1 MKTRY
6 VVSGFSRTYAA
17 VLAAVALL
25 VALAV
30 TGDVYA
36 QFTPFGFARGQ
47 DVSPTFD
54 GWERNPDGTY
64 SMYFGYY
71 NRNTEEE
78 FDVQVGADNG
88 FDVGGPDRGQPTHF
102 YASRK
107 WWVFK
112 TVVPADWPKDRR
124 LTWTLTTHG
133 KTNSARGWLQPEWEV
148 DQKLIAKNSGRDPSL
163 MTNPSNTLD
172 ADATNLPPAIT
183 ITGVRAVK
191 VGETLSL
198 TATAAD
204 DGKPAPVPDPDGK
217 LQQGVRV
224 RWIVY
229 RGAGQVRFQPDIM
242 PNRIHGKPAA
252 LSTNVTFTR
261 AGTYRLRAI
270 ASDGMAFS
278 TNDVDV
284 TVQ

>member
-1 MKTRY
+1 MQK
-6 VVSGFSRTYAA
+6 YAA
-17 VLAAVALL
+17 ALVAAALL
-25 VALAV
+25 LAPAV
-30 TGDVYA
+30 SSDVYG
-36 QFTPFGFARGQ
+36 QFASFSAARGQ

-54 GWERNPDGTY
+54 GWERNSDGTY

-78 FDVQVGADNG
+78 FDIPVGPDNG
-88 FDVGGPDRGQPTHF
+88 FDVGGPDRGQPTHL
-102 YASRK
+102 YPSRK

-112 TVVPADWPKDRR
+112 TIVPADWPKDRR
-124 LTWTLTTHG
+124 LIWTLKTHG
-133 KTNSARGWLQPEWEV
+133 VTNQARGWLQPEWEV
-148 DQKLIAKNSGRDPSL
+148 DQKLIAKNAGRDPSL

-172 ADATNLPPAIT
+172 MDATNMPPAIT
-183 ITGVRAVK
+183 INGARPVT
-191 VGETLSL
+191 VGAPLSL

-204 DGKPAPVPDPDGK
+204 DGRPMPVPDPEGR

-242 PNRIHGKPAA
+242 PNRVHGKPAT
-252 LSTNVTFTR
+252 LQTIVTFSK

-278 TNDVDV
+278 THDVDV

>member
-1 MKTRY
+1 MTKY
-6 VVSGFSRTYAA
+6 VAA
-17 VLAAVALL
+17 LVAAALL
-25 VALAV
+25 LAPAASSN
-30 TGDVYA
+30 VYG
-36 QFTPFGFARGQ
+36 QFGSFGSARGQ

-54 GWERNPDGTY
+54 GWERNPDGTF
-64 SMYFGYY
+64 SLYFGYY

-78 FDVQVGADNG
+78 FDVPVGPDNG

-102 YASRK
+102 YPSRK

-112 TVVPADWPKDRR
+112 ADVPADWPKDRR
-124 LTWTLTTHG
+124 LVWTLTTSG
-133 KTNSARGWLQPEWEV
+133 KTNQAKGWLQPEWEV

-163 MTNPSNTLD
+163 MTNPSNTID
-172 ADATNLPPAIT
+172 MDATNKPPAIT
-183 ITGVRAVK
+183 ISGSRPVK
-191 VGETLSL
+191 VGEALSL

-204 DGKPAPVPDPDGK
+204 DGRPMPVPDPEK
-217 LQQGVRV
+217 RLQQGVRV

-229 RGAGQVRFQPDIM
+229 RGAGQVRLQPDIM
-242 PNRIHGKPAA
+242 PNRIHGKPAT
-252 LSTNVTFTR
+252 LQTTVIFSK

>member
-1 MKTRY
+1 MK
-6 VVSGFSRTYAA
+6 TYAA

-25 VALAV
+25 VAPAV
-30 TGDVYA
+30 PGDAYA
-36 QFTPFGFARGQ
+36 QFGPFGFARGQ

-64 SMYFGYY
+64 AFYFGYY

-78 FDVQVGADNG
+78 FDIPVGPDNG
-88 FDVGGPDRGQPTHF
+88 FEIGGPDRGQPTHF
-102 YASRK
+102 YPSRK
-107 WWVFK
+107 WWVFR

-124 LTWTLTTHG
+124 LAWKLTTHG
-133 KTNSARGWLQPEWEV
+133 KTNEARGWLQPEWEV
-148 DQKLIAKNSGRDPSL
+148 DQKLIAKNAARDPSL
-163 MTNPSNTLD
+163 MTNGTNALD
-172 ADATNLPPAIT
+172 MDATNKPPAIT
-183 ITGVRAVK
+183 VTGVRPVK

-198 TATAAD
+198 SATAAD
-204 DGKPAPVPDPDGK
+204 DGRPMPIPDPDGK

-229 RGAGQVRFQPDIM
+229 RGAGQVRLQPDIM
-242 PNRIHGKPAA
+242 PNRILGKPAM
-252 LSTNVTFTR
+252 LQTNVTFTK

-278 TNDVDV
+278 THDVDV

>member
-1 MKTRY
+1 MKSL
-6 VVSGFSRTYAA
+6 V
-17 VLAAVALL
+17 LL
-25 VALAV
+25 VAVLLVASAAPS
-30 TGDVYA
+30 DVYG
-36 QFTPFGFARGQ
+36 QFGPFGFARGQ

-64 SMYFGYY
+64 SLYFGYY

-78 FDVQVGADNG
+78 FDIPVGADNG

-102 YASRK
+102 YPSRK
-107 WWVFK
+107 WWVVK
-112 TVVPADWPKDRR
+112 ITVPADWPKDRR
-124 LTWTLTTHG
+124 LVWTL
-133 KTNSARGWLQPEWEV
+133 KTRGVTNQAKGWLQPEWEV

-163 MTNPSNTLD
+163 MTNPSNSLD
-172 ADATNLPPAIT
+172 MDATNKPPAIS
-183 ITGVRAVK
+183 ITGVRTVK

-198 TATAAD
+198 TATATD
-204 DGKPAPVPDPDGK
+204 DGRPMPVPDPEGK
-217 LQQGVRV
+217 LQQGVRM

-229 RGAGQVRFQPDIM
+229 RGGAAHVRFQPDIM
-242 PNRIHGKPAA
+242 PNRILGKPATLQTA
-252 LSTNVTFTR
+252 VTFST

-278 TNDVDV
+278 THDVDV

>member
-1 MKTRY
+1 MTKY
-6 VVSGFSRTYAA
+6 VAA
-17 VLAAVALL
+17 LVAAALL
-25 VALAV
+25 LAPAASSN
-30 TGDVYA
+30 VYG
-36 QFTPFGFARGQ
+36 QFGSFGSARGQ

-54 GWERNPDGTY
+54 GWERNPDGSF

-71 NRNTEEE
+71 NRNTEED
-78 FDVQVGADNG
+78 FDIPVGADNG

-102 YASRK
+102 YPSRK

-112 TVVPADWPKDRR
+112 TDVPADWPKDRR
-124 LTWTLTTHG
+124 LVWTLTTHG
-133 KTNSARGWLQPEWEV
+133 KANQAKGWLQPEWEV

-163 MTNPSNTLD
+163 MTNPSNTID
-172 ADATNLPPAIT
+172 MDATNKPPAIT
-183 ITGVRAVK
+183 ISGARPTK
-191 VGETLSL
+191 VGEALSL

-204 DGKPAPVPDPDGK
+204 DGRPMPVPDPEGR

-229 RGAGQVRFQPDIM
+229 RGAGQVRFQPEIM
-242 PNRIHGKPAA
+242 PNRVHGKPAT
-252 LSTNVTFTR
+252 LETTVTFSKP
-261 AGTYRLRAI
+261 GTYRLRAI

-278 TNDVDV
+278 THDVDV

>member
-1 MKTRY
+1 MK
-6 VVSGFSRTYAA
+6 TYAA
-17 VLAAVALL
+17 ALAAAAALL
-25 VALAV
+25 LVPFVPA
-30 TGDVYA
+30 DVSA
-36 QFTPFGFARGQ
+36 QFGPFGFARGQ

-64 SMYFGYY
+64 SFYFGYY

-78 FDVQVGADNG
+78 FDVPAGPDNG
-88 FDVGGPDRGQPTHF
+88 FDAGGPDRGQPTHF
-102 YASRK
+102 YTSRK

-112 TVVPADWPKDRR
+112 VVVPADWPKDRR

-133 KTNSARGWLQPEWEV
+133 KTNQARGWLQPEWEV

-163 MTNPSNTLD
+163 MTNPSNSLD
-172 ADATNLPPAIT
+172 MDETNTPPAIT
-183 ITGVRAVK
+183 ITGVRPVK

-204 DGKPAPVPDPDGK
+204 DGRPAPVPDPDGK

-242 PNRIHGKPAA
+242 PNRVHGKPAT
-252 LSTNVTFTR
+252 LPTSVTFTT
-261 AGTYRLRAI
+261 AGTYRLRVI

-278 TNDVDV
+278 THDVDV

>member
-1 MKTRY
+1 MN
-6 VVSGFSRTYAA
+6 TYAA
-17 VLAAVALL
+17 ALAAAALL
-25 VALAV
+25 LVPSIAV
-30 TGDVYA
+30 DVHG
-36 QFTPFGFARGQ
+36 QFGPFGFARGQ

-64 SMYFGYY
+64 SLYFGYY
-71 NRNTEEE
+71 NRNTEED
-78 FDVQVGADNG
+78 FDIPVGPDNG
-88 FDVGGPDRGQPTHF
+88 FDIGGPDRGQPTHF
-102 YASRK
+102 YPSRK

-124 LTWTLTTHG
+124 LTWTLKTHG
-133 KTNSARGWLQPEWEV
+133 VTNQARGWLQPEWEV

-163 MTNPSNTLD
+163 MTNPSNSLD
-172 ADATNLPPAIT
+172 MDATNRPPAIT
-183 ITGVRAVK
+183 ITGVRTVK

-204 DGKPAPVPDPDGK
+204 DGRPAPIPDPDGK
-217 LQQGVRV
+217 LQQGVRM

-242 PNRIHGKPAA
+242 PNRVLGKPAT
-252 LSTNVTFTR
+252 LPTSVTF
-261 AGTYRLRAI
+261 ASPGTYRLRAI

-278 TNDVDV
+278 TTDVDV